1 MGKVESRK
9 EDASRRSEK
18 SGATSQA
25 LPRCRACTP
34 MIRPDRGLYKPYPSS
49 ASMKSF
55 CHTLLSSDEALRYSV
70 SHAGTAQIFTTNRPL
85 GYYS

>member
-1 MGKVESRK
+1 MHGKSRVQK
-9 EDASRRSEK
+9 EDASRLSEK

-49 ASMKSF
+49 ASMES
-55 CHTLLSSDEALRYSV
+55 CHTLLPSDEVLRYSV